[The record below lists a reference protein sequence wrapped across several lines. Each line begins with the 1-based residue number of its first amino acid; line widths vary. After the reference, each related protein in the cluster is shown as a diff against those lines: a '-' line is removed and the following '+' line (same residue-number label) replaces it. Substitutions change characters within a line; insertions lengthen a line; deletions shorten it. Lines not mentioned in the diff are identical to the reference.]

1 MIFNPFLS
9 LIILFGLLACL
20 ATAAPQHDCQCSQHK
35 GSNGGRGLNARS
47 QILPSPWPPTKPKAQ
62 KYRQDDT
69 LLFWDGESRKFKCL
83 VTSYFVNRSKSP
95 LRPFMRNKI
104 VDAVNDTKLKAWK
117 CPKGGPVKKFPKGKQ
132 VEKIIKLDERNHE
145 KPKEPEKPQN
155 EIS

>member
-1 MIFNPFLS
+1 
-9 LIILFGLLACL
+9 
-20 ATAAPQHDCQCSQHK
+20 
-35 GSNGGRGLNARS
+35 
-47 QILPSPWPPTKPKAQ
+47 
-62 KYRQDDT
+62 
-69 LLFWDGESRKFKCL
+69 
-83 VTSYFVNRSKSP
+83 
-95 LRPFMRNKI
+95 MRNKI